1 MEGTEFYPDQSIQS
15 PHPDLMTPNQ
25 TASELYTTCVSELEQ
40 SDDLEDP
47 DAETDVINETRASDN
62 VTPYSPIVIAPLGES
77 TPIKQEPIDADDG
90 NASESGSECF
100 YEAQSDGGDE
110 LIGDET
116 LDSTCEMLQQTTLD
130 DESERRTPTLDSP
143 QCDPT
148 PAVLPSEPTTGS
160 CEQGSEKATEPRD
173 KEMPPVQ
180 TAEEETAEE
189 SPKDLKSTPESK
201 HDVDDVTPHANDD
214 VKLDKSDDVTANDTN
229 DVTPDE
235 GTQV

>member
-1 MEGTEFYPDQSIQS
+1 
-15 PHPDLMTPNQ
+15 MTPNQ

-40 SDDLEDP
+40 SDYLEDP
-47 DAETDVINETRASDN
+47 QAETDVINETRASDN

-77 TPIKQEPIDADDG
+77 TPIKQEPVDADDG

-148 PAVLPSEPTTGS
+148 QPTTGSGEQCNANAAAVLPTEPTTGS
-160 CEQGSEKATEPRD
+160 CEQGSEEATEPRD

-189 SPKDLKSTPESK
+189 SPKDLKSTPESE
-201 HDVDDVTPHANDD
+201 HDVDDVTPHADDD
-214 VKLDKSDDVTANDTN
+214 VKLEKSDDVTANDTN